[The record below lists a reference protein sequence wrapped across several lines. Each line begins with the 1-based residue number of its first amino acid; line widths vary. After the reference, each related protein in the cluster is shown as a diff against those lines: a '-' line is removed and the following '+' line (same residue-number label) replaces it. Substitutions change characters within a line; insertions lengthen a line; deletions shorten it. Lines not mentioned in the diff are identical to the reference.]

1 MRGQGRPRYLNPASD
16 ACCLMPIF
24 RPMSGAL
31 SIAVL
36 GFLLGVR
43 HAVDP
48 DHVVAMSTIAT
59 RASSFRRAAGMG
71 ALWGIGHTLTILAV
85 GGAIILLKVAISPR
99 MGLAMEFSVALMLI
113 LLGFQNLISARKAD
127 SRAPSAARPFV
138 VGMVHGMAGSA
149 AIVLLVLATV
159 SDPLWALV
167 YLALFGAGTV
177 LGMVIVTASIA
188 LPASL
193 AVARVRNAR
202 RWLTL
207 ASGAASVIL
216 GVLLASQ
223 LTAGDSGLFSAQ
235 PTWTPR

>member
-1 MRGQGRPRYLNPASD
+1 
-16 ACCLMPIF
+16 
-24 RPMSGAL
+24 MSSAF
-31 SIAVL
+31 SVAVL

-113 LLGFQNLISARKAD
+113 LLGLQNLFSARNGD
-127 SRAPSAARPFV
+127 SRAPSTARPFV

-159 SDPLWALV
+159 SDPRWALA
-167 YLALFGAGTV
+167 YLALFGLGTV

-207 ASGAASVIL
+207 ASGVASVIL
-216 GVLLASQ
+216 GVLLASE
-223 LTAGDSGLFSAQ
+223 LTSGDSGLFSAQ

>member
-1 MRGQGRPRYLNPASD
+1 VS
-16 ACCLMPIF
+16 
-24 RPMSGAL
+24 SAL

-59 RASSFRRAAGMG
+59 RTRSLRRAAGVG
-71 ALWGIGHTLTILAV
+71 ALWGIGHTLTILLV
-85 GGAIILLKVAISPR
+85 GGAIIALKVAISPR
-99 MGLAMEFSVALMLI
+99 VGLAMEFSVALMLI
-113 LLGFQNLISARKAD
+113 ALGFQNVMSARKTE
-127 SRAPSAARPFV
+127 APSPSTARPFL

-149 AIVLLVLATV
+149 AVVLLVLATV
-159 SDPLWALV
+159 SDPRWAFA
-167 YLALFGAGTV
+167 YLALFGFGTV
-177 LGMVIVTASIA
+177 LGMTIVTASIA

-193 AVARVRNAR
+193 AVRRVRSAR

-207 ASGAASVIL
+207 ASGVASVVL
-216 GVLLASQ
+216 GVLLASE
-223 LTAGDSGLFSAQ
+223 LTDGEGGLFSSS

>member
-1 MRGQGRPRYLNPASD
+1 VS
-16 ACCLMPIF
+16 
-24 RPMSGAL
+24 SAL

-59 RASSFRRAAGMG
+59 RTTGLRRAAGVG
-71 ALWGIGHTLTILAV
+71 ALWGIGHTLTILLV
-85 GGAIILLKVAISPR
+85 GGAIILLKVAVSPR

-113 LLGFQNLISARKAD
+113 VLGFQNVMSARNAET
-127 SRAPSAARPFV
+127 RAPSTARPFL

-159 SDPLWALV
+159 SDARWAFA
-167 YLALFGAGTV
+167 YLALFGVGTV
-177 LGMVIVTASIA
+177 LGMTIVTASIA

-193 AVARVRNAR
+193 AVTRVRNAR

-207 ASGAASVIL
+207 ASGVVSVAL
-216 GVLLASQ
+216 GVLLASE
-223 LTAGDSGLFSAQ
+223 LTEGDGGLFSAS
-235 PTWTPR
+235 PVWTPR